1 MVLSLIAG
9 VRWWRRRFRSGIL
22 LRVDP
27 TSNSDDEERLLSR
40 LDRWNQSKTEQEN
53 QRALDAAEARKL
65 DYLPVGDDYV
75 VEVVPS
81 GYPINDLDW
90 FGVVVLPFV
99 WARRRWL
106 RRDEFDVVV
115 HRSRRFLGTR
125 RVVDRR
131 SGLTLDDAR
140 SVAQKVRQEIR

>member
-1 MVLSLIAG
+1 M
-9 VRWWRRRFRSGIL
+9 
-22 LRVDP
+22 DT
-27 TSNSDDEERLLSR
+27 TSNSDDEEQLLTR
-40 LDRWNQSKTEQEN
+40 LDRWNQAKTEQES
-53 QRALDAAEARKL
+53 QRALDATEARKL
-65 DYLPVGDDYV
+65 DYLPVGDDLV

-90 FGVVVLPFV
+90 FGVIVLPFV

-115 HRSRRFLGTR
+115 HKSRRVLGTR

-131 SGLTLDDAR
+131 SGLMLDEAR
-140 SVAQKVRQEIR
+140 AVAQEVRQEVG